1 MGRRYRVLRKWVYE
15 GQLQLNKI
23 VTICT
28 KKKENEN
35 ASVEMSKF
43 FYPSLGSFFSD
54 KKP

>member
-28 KKKENEN
+28 EKKRKRKRICGD
-35 ASVEMSKF
+35 V
-43 FYPSLGSFFSD
+43 
-54 KKP
+54 